1 VTTVLSPSPKQKF
14 FDNNGN
20 PLVGGKLFVYVALT
34 TTKAT
39 TYTSSTGLST
49 NTNPIIL
56 DYRGECNLWLQP
68 NVAYKYV
75 LAPANDT
82 DPPTNPIFTVD
93 QVVSSQLVTLYGGSD
108 TGTPNAYALS
118 FVANFTAYTDGIVIY
133 WIPGN
138 TNTTASTINV
148 NGLGVVAIIN
158 QDGSAL
164 SAGQIAAG
172 RVVEMIYKG
181 TGFRLVNTEPTN
193 VWGGTSAG
201 VSGAYTLAATQ
212 FAAYRSGLLVY
223 WIPNVTY
230 TGGGCTINVNSLGSA
245 SIFNPDGTIL
255 VANQI
260 VAGQVAQILYTGSYF
275 ILINGSVS
283 SGTFTGTLTGMTG
296 SVTATVQYYVSGNI
310 VTLSFSNKTLD
321 KTGTSNTTAMKLT
334 GLPNVINPTSGTIS
348 TQFCGYVIDNS
359 TARSAQAQIFNN
371 EVNFFLGFDG
381 STLFTA
387 AGTKG
392 LNKNWTLL
400 YQLN

>member
-1 VTTVLSPSPKQKF
+1 VTTVLTPSPKQQF

-20 PLVGGKLFVYVALT
+20 PLVGGKLFIYQAGT

-49 NTNPIIL
+49 NSNPIVL
-56 DYRGECNLWLQP
+56 NFRGECDLWIDP

-82 DPPTNPIFTVD
+82 DPPTKAIYTVD
-93 QVVSSQLVTLYGGSD
+93 QMRSSQLVTLYGGVD
-108 TGTPNAYALS
+108 TGSSNAYILN
-118 FVANFTAYTDGIVIY
+118 FTANFTAYTDGIVIY
-133 WIPGN
+133 WIPAN
-138 TNTTASTINV
+138 TNTSASTVNV
-148 NGLGVVAIIN
+148 NGLGAVAIKN
-158 QDGSAL
+158 QDGTAL
-164 SAGQIAAG
+164 TAGQIAAN
-172 RVVEMIYKG
+172 RPVEMIYKS
-181 TGFRLVNTEPTN
+181 TGFVLINTEATN
-193 VWGGTSAG
+193 VWGGTSTG
-201 VSGAYTLAATQ
+201 VSGAYILAATQ
-212 FAAYRSGLLVY
+212 FAAYRAGTLVY
-223 WIPNVTY
+223 WIPNTTY
-230 TGGGCTINVNSLGSA
+230 LGGGCTINVNGLGAA

-255 VANQI
+255 LANQL

-275 ILINGSVS
+275 ILINGSFS

-296 SVTATVQYYVSGNI
+296 SVTASVQYYVSGNI

-334 GLPNVINPTSGTIS
+334 GLPNVINPSSGTIS
-348 TQFCGYVIDNS
+348 TQFCGYVINNS
-359 TARSAQAQIFNN
+359 TAVSAQAQVFNN

-381 STLFTA
+381 NILFTA

-392 LNKNWTLL
+392 LNKNWTLM